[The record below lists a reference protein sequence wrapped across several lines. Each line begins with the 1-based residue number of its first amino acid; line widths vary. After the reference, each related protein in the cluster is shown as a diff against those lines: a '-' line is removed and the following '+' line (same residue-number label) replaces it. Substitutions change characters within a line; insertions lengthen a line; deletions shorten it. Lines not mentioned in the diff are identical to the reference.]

1 MSLNCLVSASP
12 PDAPKRKTILKILE
26 KMLAQLFVEFYL
38 FMLVPNGIIFVYG

>member
-12 PDAPKRKTILKILE
+12 PAAPKRKDVFKILE
-26 KMLAQLFVEFYL
+26 KMLAQLFVGFYL